1 MKFTKAGEFIDY
13 AFAALFAAS
22 VLAFLLLSGCSTEDG
37 LHSPAK
43 NEPQMTEMGGAS
55 EETGIAMLYTNITV
69 RGRVAELPAMLD
81 SANKYSDSELSYK
94 TSAVRMYELDSVTFD
109 TVGSVH
115 LGYVLNP
122 RGDFRFDSV
131 SLNSPYILLEVSP
144 DQFGGYGESQL
155 AELTGLTAIVDLRET
170 KEIEINKLTCM
181 EGYRLRYLVQSG
193 MPVAKA
199 WAQAGRDVL
208 DAFGMYKVDI
218 ETIKTTEV
226 SEGVKAI
233 DMFEDFLD
241 LMGYGEVIM
250 IAKKLGEDGNLNHLD
265 VSVSDRFIYWT
276 LAELNSMVVNEVHGF
291 PRDTSLKK
299 EIYVNFAAILLGL
312 DDCDSSNDGLV
323 VKNEDVIFNFKCSDE
338 KWDIV
343 VKSVDY
349 VADSLTDARD
359 GKVYKTA
366 TYIINGE
373 MQTWM
378 GENLKYG
385 NETGDYLFAEAMD
398 IDRAVAETSYEECL
412 ADSVSE
418 FVCKDREEKGGYI
431 NMERIYGVMDS
442 VEVEKGYYQGVCPD
456 GWRLPNAFEW
466 MDLMQHIEDQL
477 DIKDYDM
484 GLYLFAAGFGVVID
498 SSAMEDGLMYAVK
511 PERALGELE
520 LGGQW
525 ENALFIDD
533 GGKWYISQ
541 NLYNHVVR
549 VRCIKN

>member
-13 AFAALFAAS
+13 AFAAIFAAA
-22 VLAFLLLSGCSTEDG
+22 VLAFLLLAGCSTEDG
-37 LHSPAK
+37 LHSPVK
-43 NEPQMTEMGGAS
+43 NEPKMTEMGGAS
-55 EETGIAMLYTNITV
+55 EETGIAMLYNNITV
-69 RGRVAELPAMLD
+69 RGRVAELSAMLD
-81 SANKYSDSELSYK
+81 SANKYSDSVLSYK
-94 TSAVRMYELDSVTFD
+94 TAAVRMYELDSVTFD

-250 IAKKLGEDGNLNHLD
+250 IAKKLGEDGNLNH
-265 VSVSDRFIYWT
+265 VENSVSDRFIYWT
-276 LAELNSMVVNEVHGF
+276 LAELNRMVIDEVHGF
-291 PRDTSLKK
+291 PRDTSLQK

-312 DDCDSSNDGLV
+312 DVCDSSNDGLV

-366 TYIINGE
+366 TYIINGK

-378 GENLKYG
+378 SENLKYG
-385 NETGDYLFAEAMD
+385 NDAGRYLFAEVMD
-398 IDRAVAETSYEECL
+398 IDRAIAERSYEECL

-418 FVCKDREEKGGYI
+418 SVCKEREERGGYI
-431 NMERIYGVMDS
+431 DMDRIYVVMDS
-442 VEVEKGYYQGVCPD
+442 VEAEKGYYQGACPD
-456 GWRLPNAFEW
+456 GWRLPNGFEW
-466 MDLMQHIEDQL
+466 LELMNFIEDQL
-477 DIKDYDM
+477 DVEDYDM

-498 SSAMEDGLMYAVK
+498 SSAVEDGLVYAVK
-511 PERALGELE
+511 PDRTFGDPE
-520 LGGQW
+520 LGGPW
-525 ENALFIDD
+525 ENALYVDED
-533 GGKWYISQ
+533 GKWYIAQ
-541 NLYNHVVR
+541 NNYNHVVR
-549 VRCIKN
+549 ARCIKN

>member
-378 GENLKYG
+378 SENLMFG
-385 NETGDYLFAEAMD
+385 EGTGDYLFTEVMNIDGD
-398 IDRAVAETSYEECL
+398 ITDSSGFIDYDRVYA
-412 ADSVSE
+412 
-418 FVCKDREEKGGYI
+418 I
-431 NMERIYGVMDS
+431 MDS
-442 VEVEKGYYQGVCPD
+442 VEAEKGYYQGVCPD
-456 GWRLPNAFEW
+456 GWHLPNGFEW
-466 MDLMQHIEDQL
+466 QNLMNFIEGKL
-477 DIKDYDM
+477 DIEYDI
-484 GLYLFAAGFGVVID
+484 GVYLFAAGFGVVVD
-498 SSAMEDGLMYAVK
+498 STATKDVIVYAVR
-511 PERALGELE
+511 PDPARGDVT
-520 LGGQW
+520 LGGSKD
-525 ENALFIDD
+525 NALYIDGD
-533 GGKWYISQ
+533 GKWVISQ
-541 NLYNHVVR
+541 NNDNHVMR
-549 VRCIKN
+549 VRCVKDE